1 MEGTGSLNIADF
13 ARMID
18 DAIKRIINHLGDIP
32 FIGVPSNPVD
42 FDLMEENIHIIET
55 ATTGMRVV
63 IRGMKLSQGLASP
76 GEEGP
81 ANDLEEIIA
90 FLLQIKEHGS
100 IGLQTDIDLVIAGI
114 NHSMLLE
121 GLGIY
126 RE

>member
-1 MEGTGSLNIADF
+1 MEGKGGLNIADF
-13 ARMID
+13 AGMID
-18 DAIKRIINHLGDIP
+18 GAIKRIINHLGDIP

-90 FLLQIKEHGS
+90 KQELKGAFEKTGE
-100 IGLQTDIDLVIAGI
+100 AGKGI
-114 NHSMLLE
+114 ETETRE
-121 GLGIY
+121 GNEQEGG
-126 RE
+126 RVNF